1 MSLSI
6 RKFSNTLLIL
16 ENVFVVLF
24 IIMFKI
30 PLRYKEI
37 SLKETCNGVF
47 YFDNTWCK
55 YRKYMIEGFC
65 NIYFDA
71 NKGAYRRNDTSVAI
85 DA

>member
-1 MSLSI
+1 MNLSI
-6 RKFSNTLLIL
+6 RNICNRSKIL
-16 ENVFVVLF
+16 ENAIVVILIANF
-24 IIMFKI
+24 MMLSRNFNSI
-30 PLRYKEI
+30 
-37 SLKETCNGVF
+37 LK
-47 YFDNTWCK
+47 TWWK

>member
-1 MSLSI
+1 MNLSI
-6 RKFSNTLLIL
+6 RNISNRLKIL
-16 ENVFVVLF
+16 ENAIVVILIANF
-24 IIMFKI
+24 MM
-30 PLRYKEI
+30 L
-37 SLKETCNGVF
+37 SS
-47 YFDNTWCK
+47 YFDKTCWK